1 MQCITLM
8 WTLLVSIYTFT
19 LLCCVN
25 SVDKEDKCFFFDV
38 VEKDDVKS
46 SVDLTNI
53 FSVKVRLEF
62 QQLTK
67 QLWFHQAV

>member
-1 MQCITLM
+1 M

-25 SVDKEDKCFFFDV
+25 NVDIDKEYKSFFDV
-38 VEKDDVKS
+38 VEKDGVKS